1 MTQIRSLFDPDKG
14 INRSIEKVI
23 SYQISQEERLKA
35 EIREYIVTESIE
47 SQLERLLENI
57 QAAMESGGG
66 HEVGVW
72 VSGFYGSGKSSFT
85 KYLGLAFDQ
94 RVQLDGQPFLKHL
107 QDRFHKPQ
115 TKALLSAV
123 AARFPAAVVM
133 LDLASEQIAGAT
145 LAEVSTVLYYKVLQ
159 YAGYSRN
166 LKVAALERRARKD
179 GRFAEFEAMF
189 REATQGQEWADYRND
204 ELVADSLLPGI
215 ARRLYPGLFSSDQ
228 SFTTASSEVIYLM
241 DDRVQEMIDIVR
253 EASGKEYIIF
263 VIDEIGQY
271 VGSYQNKI
279 LDLQGLA
286 ENLKNLGSGKVWIV
300 GTAQQTLTE
309 DDPRAIINSPELFK
323 LKDRFPITVELESS
337 DIKEICYRRLL
348 GKSSAGGKQLG
359 ERFDQH
365 GQALRHNTKLVDA
378 KYYDT
383 DLDRETFINL
393 YPFLPAHF
401 EILLHLLGALAK
413 STGGIGL
420 RSAIKV
426 IQDIL
431 LEDNAGTPPVA
442 DREVGELATTV
453 ALYDS
458 LETDIRR
465 AFPSVYHSVG
475 KVPII
480 FHGDDLKLRIAKTI
494 AILQI
499 LGNMPVTTQNVT
511 SLMHPA
517 IDSPSLAQQI
527 KESVDAMVKEPRVPL
542 GEQGGALRFLSEK
555 LTDIDHER
563 AQLAPRSA
571 DRTRIFN
578 ETLRSVFEP
587 LPIARVANTMMVTS
601 GIKHRSGA
609 GSALALAGEREVVQ
623 TVVAFAEP
631 SDYEA
636 TRTRLLDESR
646 QRSSENTIYLL
657 GRAAPAV
664 HDLTAEIRRCQRIV
678 ELHQNDPD
686 QEVRDYCAGQSE
698 RANRLISNDLAPLVI
713 RSLAQGSFLF
723 RGSATAV
730 QSIDTSLPDAC
741 RKHLGEAAQRIFDRY
756 QEAPVRVATEL
767 AEKFLRAA
775 GANLRGVS
783 STIDPLSLVKI
794 AGNKAQVDTGHK
806 ALVSIRDAIERTGT
820 MEGRALLDAFGRP
833 PFGWSPDTTRYLVA
847 ALLVAGEIK
856 LKVSGRE
863 VAVNGQQAIDALK
876 SNAAVKSVGVS
887 LRDDRPSMDVLA
899 RASTRLTELCGDAV
913 VPLEDAI
920 AKAAQKRLP
929 DLQHRL
935 GPLAERLKALHLPG
949 AETVESVNRQITDI
963 MMSDASDAPQRF
975 GAEESPLYDGLKW
988 ALAARTALD
997 QGLDGTVRQLRTLAG
1012 AIKELP
1018 ATGAPGELRAAADD
1032 DLKAVEDKLSS
1043 DDFIKHGPDLST
1055 ALTSLQASVTSTVRA
1070 MAQSQ
1075 AQRLQE
1081 AGQDIERLPEWSL
1094 FTQEEQSNALA
1105 KLGGFTVTASADVAG
1120 LKQLIARQYDI
1131 ENTVSDIKK
1140 RIADDARDRERRART
1155 EATGGGFREGGSGE
1169 GSGDSTGIREITP
1182 RTRRLLAVPARI
1194 NTTADLDRLI
1204 SRLQAL
1210 RAELAFAEFDVEIT
1224 RG

>member
-1 MTQIRSLFDPDKG
+1 MPQIRSLFDPDKG
-14 INRSIEKVI
+14 IHRSIEKVI
-23 SYQISQEERLKA
+23 SYQASQEDRLKA
-35 EIREYIVTESIE
+35 EIREYIATESIE

-66 HEVGVW
+66 HEIGVW

-94 RVQLDGQPFLKHL
+94 TKQVDGQPFLKHL
-107 QDRFHKPQ
+107 QARLHKAQ
-115 TKALLSAV
+115 TRALLSAV

-166 LKVAALERRARKD
+166 LKVAALERKARKD
-179 GRFAEFEAMF
+179 GRLAEFEALF
-189 REATQGQEWADYRND
+189 REETEGLDWATYRDD
-204 ELVADSLLPGI
+204 ELVTDSAMPRI
-215 ARRLYPGLFSSDQ
+215 AHRLYPSLFRSDE
-228 SFTTASSEVIYLM
+228 SFTTVTSEVIYLM

-253 EASGKEYIIF
+253 EASGKEYVIF

-286 ENLKNLGSGKVWIV
+286 ENLKNLGAGKVWIV
-300 GTAQQTLTE
+300 GTAQQTLTQ
-309 DDPRAIINSPELFK
+309 DDPRASINSPELFK
-323 LKDRFPITVELESS
+323 LKDRFPIAVDLESS

-348 GKSSAGGKQLG
+348 GKSAVGGRQLG
-359 ERFDQH
+359 ERFDQY

-378 KYYDT
+378 KYYDV

-401 EILLHLLGALAK
+401 EILLHLLGQLAK

-426 IQDIL
+426 IQDVL
-431 LEDNAGTPPVA
+431 LEESGGAPPVA

-453 ALYDS
+453 TLYDS
-458 LETDIRR
+458 LDKDIRR
-465 AFPSVYHSVG
+465 AFPSVYHAVG
-475 KVPII
+475 KVPIR
-480 FHGDDLKLRIAKTI
+480 FPSDDLKLRIAKTI
-494 AILQI
+494 AVLQI
-499 LGNMPVTTQNVT
+499 LGNMPVTAHNVA

-517 IDSPSLAQQI
+517 IDSPSLAQEVA
-527 KESVDAMVKEPRVPL
+527 ESVEAMLKDPTVPL

-555 LTDIDHER
+555 LTDIEHER
-563 AQLAPRSA
+563 AQLVPRAA
-571 DRTRIFN
+571 DRARIFN
-578 ETLRSVFEP
+578 ETLRGVFEP
-587 LPIARVANTMMVTS
+587 LPTARVANTMTVIS
-601 GIKHRSGA
+601 GLKHQSGS

-623 TVVAFAEP
+623 TVVVFAEP

-636 TRTRLLDESR
+636 ARTRLVEESR
-646 QRSSENTIYLL
+646 QRSSENVIYLL
-657 GRAAPAV
+657 GRSAPETDDV
-664 HDLTAEIRRCQRIV
+664 TAEIRRCQRIV

-686 QEVRDYCAGQSE
+686 QEVRDYCAGQSD
-698 RANRLISNDLAPLVI
+698 RAARLIANDLAPLLT
-713 RSLAQGSFLF
+713 RSLGQGSFLF

-730 QSIDTSLPDAC
+730 QSVDPSLADAS
-741 RKHLGEAAQRIFDRY
+741 RKHLVDAAQRIFERY
-756 QEAPVRVATEL
+756 QEAPVRVGTDL

-775 GANLRGVS
+775 GANLRAVN

-794 AGNKAQVDTGHK
+794 TGNKAQIDTANK
-806 ALVSIRDAIERTGT
+806 ALVSIKDAIERTGT
-820 MEGRALLDAFGRP
+820 MEGRGLLDAFGRP

-876 SNAAVKSVGVS
+876 TNAAIKSVGVS
-887 LRDDRPSMDVLA
+887 LRDDRPSNEVLA
-899 RASTRLTELCGDAV
+899 RASGRLTELCGDAI

-929 DLQHRL
+929 ELQHRL
-935 GPLAERLKALHLPG
+935 GSLAERLKSLQLPG
-949 AETVESVNRQITDI
+949 AEAVESINRQITDI

-975 GAEESPLYDGLKW
+975 GAEQSPLYDGLKW
-988 ALAARTALD
+988 AIAARTALN
-997 QGLDGTVRQLRTLAG
+997 QGLDATVRELRMLAG
-1012 AIKELP
+1012 AITDLP
-1018 ATGAPGELRAAADD
+1018 HTGAPGELRAAAGEELGVVADR
-1032 DLKAVEDKLSS
+1032 LSS
-1043 DDFIKHGPDLST
+1043 ENFIKQGPDLGT
-1055 ALTSLQASVTSTVRA
+1055 ALTSLQASVASTVKG

-1081 AGQDIERLPEWSL
+1081 AAEDIQRLPEWPL
-1094 FTQEEQSNALA
+1094 FTAEEQGNALA
-1105 KLGGFTVTASADVAG
+1105 KLGEFRVAASPDVAG
-1120 LKQLIARQYDI
+1120 LKKLIAQQYDI
-1131 ENTVSDIKK
+1131 ETTVSGLKS
-1140 RIADDARDRERRART
+1140 RLAADARERERREREEREREKRKEERT
-1155 EATGGGFREGGSGE
+1155 HPK
-1169 GSGDSTGIREITP
+1169 P
-1182 RTRRLLAVPARI
+1182 RRTLPIPARI
-1194 NTTADLDRLI
+1194 GTIADLDALI

-1210 RAELAFAEFDVEIT
+1210 RADLDSTEFDIEISKD
-1224 RG
+1224 

>member
-1 MTQIRSLFDPDKG
+1 MTQIRELFDPEKG
-14 INRSIEKVI
+14 IHRSIEKVI
-23 SYQISQEERLKA
+23 SYQASQEDRLKA
-35 EIREYIVTESIE
+35 EIREYIVTDSIDA
-47 SQLERLLENI
+47 QMERLLENI
-57 QAAMESGGG
+57 KAAVESGGG

-94 RVQLDGQPFLKHL
+94 RVKIDGQPFLKHL
-107 QDRFHKPQ
+107 QDRLRRPQ
-115 TKALLSAV
+115 TKALLNTV

-179 GRFAEFEAMF
+179 GRFTELEALF

-215 ARRLYPGLFSSDQ
+215 AHRLYPALFRSDQ
-228 SFTTASSEVIYLM
+228 SFTTTSSEVIYLM

-271 VGSYQNKI
+271 VGGYQNKI

-286 ENLKNLGSGKVWIV
+286 ENLKNLGAGKVWIV

-309 DDPRAIINSPELFK
+309 DDPRASINSPQLFK
-323 LKDRFPITVELESS
+323 LKDRFPITVDLESS

-348 GKSSAGGKQLG
+348 GKSTSGEKDLG
-359 ERFDQH
+359 ARFDQH
-365 GQALRHNTKLVDA
+365 GQALRHNTKLADA
-378 KYYDT
+378 RYYDAGF
-383 DLDRETFINL
+383 DRKSFVDL

-401 EILLHLLGALAK
+401 EILLQLLGALAK

-442 DREVGELATTV
+442 DREVGELSTTV
-453 ALYDS
+453 TLYDS
-458 LETDIRR
+458 LESDIRR
-465 AFPSVYHSVG
+465 AFSTVYQAVG

-480 FHGDDLKLRIAKTI
+480 FPGDELKLRIAKTI

-499 LGNMPVTTQNVT
+499 LGNMPVTVQNVA

-517 IDSPSLAQQI
+517 IDSPSLVQQV

-542 GEQGGALRFLSEK
+542 GEQGGALSFLSEK

-563 AQLAPRSA
+563 AQLVPRAA

-578 ETLRSVFEP
+578 ETLRGIFEP
-587 LPIARVANTMMVTS
+587 LPTARVANTRAVMS
-601 GIKHRSGA
+601 GIRHQSSS

-631 SDYEA
+631 SDYDA
-636 TRTRLLDESR
+636 ARTRLLDESR
-646 QRSSENTIYLL
+646 QRSSENIIYLL
-657 GRAAPAV
+657 GRAMPEV
-664 HDLTAEIRRCQRIV
+664 NDLTAEIRRCQRIV
-678 ELHQNDPD
+678 ELHGNDPD
-686 QEVRDYCAGQSE
+686 QEVRTYCAGQSD
-698 RANRLISNDLAPLVI
+698 RANRLIANELTPLVV

-730 QSIDTSLPDAC
+730 QSIDPSLPDAC
-741 RKHLGEAAQRIFDRY
+741 RKHLGDAAQRIFERY
-756 QEAPVRVATEL
+756 QEAPVQAATDL

-775 GANLRGVS
+775 DANLRGVS
-783 STIDPLSLVKI
+783 SAIDPLALVKI
-794 AGNKAQVDTGHK
+794 ASNKVQIDTASK
-806 ALVSIRDAIERTGT
+806 ALVSVKDAIERTGT

-876 SNAAVKSVGVS
+876 NNSTIKSVGVS
-887 LRDDRPSMDVLA
+887 LRDDRPSNDVLV

-949 AETVESVNRQITDI
+949 AETMESVNRQITDI

-975 GAEESPLYDGLKW
+975 GAEDSPLYDGLKW
-988 ALAARTALD
+988 AIAARTALD
-997 QGLDGTVRQLRTLAG
+997 QGLNGTVRQLRTLAE
-1012 AIKELP
+1012 AIRELP
-1018 ATGAPGELRAAADD
+1018 ATGAPGELRTATDD
-1032 DLKAVEDKLSS
+1032 DLKAVETKLSS

-1055 ALTSLQASVTSTVRA
+1055 ALTGLEASVASTVRA
-1070 MAQSQ
+1070 MARTQ
-1075 AQRLQE
+1075 AQRLRE
-1081 AGQDIERLPEWSL
+1081 ASQDIERLPEWSL
-1094 FTQEEQSNALA
+1094 FTAEEQSNALA

-1120 LKQLIARQYDI
+1120 LKQLMARQWDI
-1131 ENTVSDIKK
+1131 ENTVSDLKK
-1140 RIADDARDRERRART
+1140 RLVDDARERRQLREREERERRER
-1155 EATGGGFREGGSGE
+1155 EKRRPEVDEPPVRFRSN
-1169 GSGDSTGIREITP
+1169 IV
-1182 RTRRLLAVPARI
+1182 VPARI
-1194 NTTADLDRLI
+1194 ANAAELDTLI
-1204 SRLQAL
+1204 GRLQAL
-1210 RAELAFAEFDVEIT
+1210 RADLDSTDFDIVIGE
-1224 RG
+1224 G